1 MTAASGSVLGFI
13 LNALIAYTIVD
24 VDAVLDS
31 ELVRMTFMSPS
42 ITIPP
47 THSYHLLTQLCDAFF
62 LSFFQ
67 GQPFAA
73 YLQQILPQNAALAVL
88 AMTIVCAF
96 SMGQGCSKQALSLS
110 LSSINVLPSALP
122 NYLFPYLHKC

>member
-47 THSYHLLTQLCDAFF
+47 THSYHLLTQLCDAFSS
-62 LSFFQ
+62 LSFRANLSQ
-67 GQPFAA
+67 RTCNRSYRRMRRSP
-73 YLQQILPQNAALAVL
+73 
-88 AMTIVCAF
+88 
-96 SMGQGCSKQALSLS
+96 CS
-110 LSSINVLPSALP
+110 P
-122 NYLFPYLHKC
+122 